1 MLTPIIFPI
10 WIAQNAGKS
19 ENSGKPQG
27 FGTWFAYQALWAR
40 LAAWKADSSTSDL
53 KALALEIS
61 CFQSFR
67 IWVGNISWSTES
79 VANSIV
85 ILVPQLGDCVCVCQK
100 KIYQF
105 LAVVLLLWVEMIRWH
120 LSSLVRLIT
129 SCWYSKLPQQSL
141 HQGPAF
147 LHTDPQP
154 MIRQFQV
161 SYFCGILWY
170 SAHNIHNCSFSRTSP
185 WLSVNKI
192 LCASEGPE
200 VGDVLS
206 FSRDG
211 DRNPVPP
218 LWA

>member
-1 MLTPIIFPI
+1 MLANLKTLGNPRDLELDLRTRPFEHAWLP
-10 WIAQNAGKS
+10 GKQIPARRTS
-19 ENSGKPQG
+19 KPWPWRYRG
-27 FGTWFAYQALWAR
+27 FL
-40 LAAWKADSSTSDL
+40 
-53 KALALEIS
+53 
-61 CFQSFR
+61 QSFR
-67 IWVGNISWSTES
+67 IWVGNVSWSTES
-79 VANSIV
+79 VANSSHSSPTTCR
-85 ILVPQLGDCVCVCQK
+85 LCVCVCK
-100 KIYQF
+100 ENTIF